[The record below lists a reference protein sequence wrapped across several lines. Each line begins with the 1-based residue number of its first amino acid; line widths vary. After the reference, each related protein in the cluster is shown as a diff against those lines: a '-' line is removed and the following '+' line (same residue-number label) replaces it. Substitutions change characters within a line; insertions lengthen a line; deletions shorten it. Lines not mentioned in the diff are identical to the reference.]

1 MCTEAMKGETGSM
14 STDTFKKIGAVLIAI
29 IAVFA
34 VVIFITTDR
43 VLPFVLFLLAC
54 VALAVF
60 LFLLPDGLLSEVIFT
75 QRLLIGRML
84 CVFFALSA
92 LLAAGLLYQPQTN
105 TEGGG
110 VFASAARRTQD
121 VAKHDVTPTPKAI
134 MQTAVPR
141 TAAPTAAP
149 TATAEP
155 TLEAPVEIVYSAA
168 VMEAYNTGKDL
179 YDEGRYEEAYVLLLK
194 AAKAGHSNAQLYAG
208 KSLQEEI
215 KVDDD
220 AKPAAYWYALSAVQ
234 NNDAAQY
241 ELGRCYFSGDGVE
254 RNFDKAFQWFSEAAE
269 RDNANGLLWVGY
281 CYHHG
286 ISVAQNYDLALQ
298 YYQAAKDRGHTYA
311 QHRIDELMADWN
323 K

>member
-1 MCTEAMKGETGSM
+1 M
-14 STDTFKKIGAVLIAI
+14 STETFKKIGAVLIAI
-29 IAVFA
+29 IAVVA
-34 VVIFITTDR
+34 VIIFITTER
-43 VLPFVLFLLAC
+43 VFPLVLFLLSC

-60 LFLLPDGLLSEVIFT
+60 LFMLPDGQFKVAIFS
-75 QRLLIGRML
+75 QRFLVARMI
-84 CVFFALSA
+84 CVFVALSA
-92 LLAAGLLYQPQTN
+92 LLAAGLLYQPQAN

-121 VAKHDVTPTPKAI
+121 AGKNDVTPTPKAAA
-134 MQTAVPR
+134 QTLAPQ

-149 TATAEP
+149 IAAEP
-155 TLEAPVEIVYSAA
+155 TLEAPVEIMYSAA

-254 RNFDKAFQWFSEAAE
+254 RNFDKAFQWFSEAAT

-286 ISVAQNYDLALQ
+286 ISIEQNYDLALQ

-311 QHRIDELMADWN
+311 QHRIDELMTDWN